1 MKKLSL
7 NDLDNDISSL
17 GIEDLVIFG
26 ALFFCCTGATICF
39 SLPAPLL
46 PLKVRGSA
54 QHNKDLRQ
62 KSSIPKLLPIGICL
76 GRI

>member
-39 SLPAPLL
+39 FSLLL
-46 PLKVRGSA
+46 CYLS
-54 QHNKDLRQ
+54 N
-62 KSSIPKLLPIGICL
+62 
-76 GRI
+76 